1 MSIVQRQNIFEPAQ
15 ESPNSTANRTLFQA
29 QESEL
34 VGGQEARIRL
44 PHSTN
49 TFIDTSQSYLQFDL
63 GAKLVGTGF
72 TTPTT
77 GLDLKPRVNMCDL
90 GAESAIQSIL
100 VYCGGRLINQ
110 FNNYYKIC
118 ALLRNSNVSVYN
130 SQGVSLA
137 KNSTSND
144 YRCAHLGTPIPT
156 TGTDTDTSLTFPTQ
170 TVGFPLLGLLGS
182 PNKMLPMGF
191 LSSDIEIQIRF
202 ADTHSV
208 FWTPYGGQ
216 ATTPTSITHS
226 SSTLNISNV
235 SFNAKVVT
243 VSDATFAE
251 IYRMSRDDEGIMSWS
266 GSCWSLDSE
275 TTLTPAELTAG
286 TKINKVLSGFRY
298 KSLKTI
304 ATTGFVPRG
313 STSLTDCPET
323 ACLGYFGKKDG
334 IQYSIA
340 GINYPQTPAT
350 NIAQACASTNATF
363 SNVSFATSNNLLD
376 SASCA
381 FNQRPDALGG
391 GGGLG
396 NSIDVCPATVCCI
409 NLEDSMVS
417 GNAGTNTTAIQV
429 VAKVGVDAEVDST
442 VGLQVAYF
450 ANYDVLYSVNV
461 DGILSCSF

>member
-1 MSIVQRQNIFEPAQ
+1 MSLVQRQNIFEPAQ
-15 ESPNSTANRTLFQA
+15 EAPNSTANRTLFQS

-34 VGGQEARIRL
+34 VGGQEARVRL
-44 PHSTN
+44 PHSNN
-49 TFIDTSQSYLQFDL
+49 TFIDTSQSFLQFDL
-63 GAKLVGTGF
+63 GATIVGTNLD
-72 TTPTT
+72 TPVAV
-77 GLDLKPRVNMCDL
+77 GSLPRVNMCDL
-90 GAESAIQSIL
+90 GAESCIQNIS
-100 VYCGGRLINQ
+100 VFCGGRLVNQ

-137 KNSTSND
+137 TNSTSSD
-144 YRCAHLGTPIPT
+144 YRCSHLGTPVVPSA
-156 TGTDTDTSLTFPTQ
+156 TDTATSLTFKTQ

-182 PNKMLPMGF
+182 PNKMLPMGL
-191 LSSDIEIQIRF
+191 LSSDIDIQIRF
-202 ADTHSV
+202 ADTQTV
-208 FWTPYGGQ
+208 FWTPFGGD
-216 ATTPTSITHS
+216 ATLPTTITHS

-243 VSDATFAE
+243 VSDATLAE
-251 IYRMSRDDEGIMSWS
+251 ISRMSRDDEGIMSWS

-313 STSLTDCPET
+313 STSLTNIPET
-323 ACLGYFGKKDG
+323 ACLGYFGKTDG
-334 IQYSIA
+334 IQYSLA

-350 NIAQACASTNATF
+350 NIAQACAVTNATF
-363 SNVSFATSNNLLD
+363 ANVSVATSNNLLD
-376 SASCA
+376 RGSCA
-381 FNQRPDALGG
+381 FNQRPAALGG
-391 GGGLG
+391 GFAADG
-396 NSIDVCPATVCCI
+396 SILVVPATVCAI

-417 GNAGTNTTAIQV
+417 GNAGSDTTAIQV
-429 VAKVGVDAEVDST
+429 VAKIGVDAEVDST
-442 VGLQVAYF
+442 VGLQAGFF
-450 ANYDVLYSVNV
+450 ANYDCLYSVNP